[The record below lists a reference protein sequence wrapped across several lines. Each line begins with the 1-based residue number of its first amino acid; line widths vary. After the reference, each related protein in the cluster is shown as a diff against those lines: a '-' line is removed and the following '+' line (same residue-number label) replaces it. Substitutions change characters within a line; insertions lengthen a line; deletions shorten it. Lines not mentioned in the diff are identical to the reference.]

1 MRKKERALAFANAL
15 EKLYPDAICSLEYK
29 DPFQLLC
36 AVQLSAQ
43 CTDARVNLTTPALF
57 AAYPDAKAMASA
69 PLEEVERLIKPCGFY
84 HNKAKNL
91 IKCAEQLLEDYNG
104 AVPDSMEELLKLAG
118 VGRKTAN
125 LILGDVY
132 KKGGMVIDTH
142 AKRILYRMGLTTK
155 PTPLRLKWK
164 QHPLSLQTC
173 SRTFA
178 TDWCFSAG
186 IYAQH
191 ERHTA
196 KNARRQISARRKTR
210 RRPEASS
217 GFCYST

>member
-1 MRKKERALAFANAL
+1 MKKKDRALTFVEVLKN
-15 EKLYPDAICSLEYK
+15 LYPNAICSLEYK

-57 AAYPDAKAMASA
+57 DRFPDAPSMAKAD
-69 PLEEVERLIKPCGFY
+69 LHEVEKLIKPCGFY

-91 IKCAEQLLEDYNG
+91 IRCAEQLVTDYNSV
-104 AVPDSMEELLKLAG
+104 VPDNMEELLKLAG

-132 KKGGMVIDTH
+132 NKGGMVIDTH

-155 PTPLRLKWK
+155 TDPEQVERETSPLIPIDMQSDFCHRLV
-164 QHPLSLQTC
+164 LFGRDIC
-173 SRTFA
+173 
-178 TDWCFSAG
+178 
-186 IYAQH
+186 
-191 ERHTA
+191 TA
-196 KNARRQISARRKTR
+196 RKAYCEKC
-210 RRPEASS
+210 PAED
-217 GFCYST
+217 FCPKKKPPKK

>member
-1 MRKKERALAFANAL
+1 MQKKERALAFIQVL
-15 EKLYPDAICSLEYK
+15 ENLYPDAICSLEYK

-43 CTDARVNLTTPALF
+43 CTDARVNLVTPALF
-57 AAYPDAKAMASA
+57 EAYPDAESMAKAE
-69 PLEEVERLIKPCGFY
+69 LKDVERLIQSCGFY

-91 IKCAEQLLEDYNG
+91 IRCAEQLINEYNST
-104 AVPDSMEELLKLAG
+104 VPDNMDDLLKLAG

-155 PTPLRLKWK
+155 TDPTQVEMETSPLIPIDMQSDFCHRLV
-164 QHPLSLQTC
+164 LFGRDIC
-173 SRTFA
+173 
-178 TDWCFSAG
+178 
-186 IYAQH
+186 
-191 ERHTA
+191 TA
-196 KNARRQISARRKTR
+196 RKAYCDRCPANEFCPKKNPKKA
-210 RRPEASS
+210 
-217 GFCYST
+217 

>member
-1 MRKKERALAFANAL
+1 MKKKERALAFTDVLKN
-15 EKLYPDAICSLEYK
+15 LYPDAICSLEYK

-43 CTDARVNLTTPALF
+43 CTDARVNLVTPALF
-57 AAYPDAKAMASA
+57 EAYPDAKSMAKA
-69 PLEEVERLIKPCGFY
+69 DLKDVERLIQSCGFY

-91 IKCAEQLLEDYNG
+91 ITCANQLINDFNNT
-104 AVPDSMEELLKLAG
+104 VPDNMEDLLKLAG

-155 PTPLRLKWK
+155 TDPTQVEMETSPLIPSDMQSDFCHRLV
-164 QHPLSLQTC
+164 LFGRDIC
-173 SRTFA
+173 
-178 TDWCFSAG
+178 
-186 IYAQH
+186 
-191 ERHTA
+191 TA
-196 KNARRQISARRKTR
+196 RKAYCDRCPANDFCPKKNPKK
-210 RRPEASS
+210 
-217 GFCYST
+217 

>member
-1 MRKKERALAFANAL
+1 MTKKERALAFAEVLKN
-15 EKLYPDAICSLEYK
+15 LYPDAICSLEYK

-57 AAYPDAKAMASA
+57 AAYPDAPAMAKA
-69 PLEEVERLIKPCGFY
+69 ELADIEKIIKPCGFY

-91 IKCAEQLLEDYNG
+91 IKCAQQLVSEYNCT
-104 AVPDSMEELLKLAG
+104 VPDTMDELLKLAG

-132 KKGGMVIDTH
+132 HKGGMVIDTH

-155 PTPLRLKWK
+155 TDPTQIEAQTTPLLPTDMQSDFCHRLV
-164 QHPLSLQTC
+164 LFGRDIC
-173 SRTFA
+173 
-178 TDWCFSAG
+178 
-186 IYAQH
+186 
-191 ERHTA
+191 TA
-196 KNARRQISARRKTR
+196 RKSYCEKCPAEPFCPKKNPKK
-210 RRPEASS
+210 
-217 GFCYST
+217 

>member
-1 MRKKERALAFANAL
+1 MKKKERALAFAEILKN
-15 EKLYPDAICSLEYK
+15 LYPDAICSLEYI

-57 AAYPDAKAMASA
+57 KRYPDASSMVAADLKDV
-69 PLEEVERLIKPCGFY
+69 EEIIKPCGFY

-91 IKCAEQLLEDYNG
+91 IKCAEQLVTEYNSI
-104 AVPDSMEELLKLAG
+104 VPDTMDELLKLAG

-132 KKGGMVIDTH
+132 HKGGMVIDTH

-155 PTPLRLKWK
+155 TDPTQIEMETTPLIPIDMQSDFCHRLV
-164 QHPLSLQTC
+164 LFGRDIC
-173 SRTFA
+173 
-178 TDWCFSAG
+178 
-186 IYAQH
+186 
-191 ERHTA
+191 TA
-196 KNARRQISARRKTR
+196 RKAYCYKCPAEEFCPKKNPKNA
-210 RRPEASS
+210 
-217 GFCYST
+217 

>member
-1 MRKKERALAFANAL
+1 MKKKDRALAFISIL
-15 EKLYPDAICSLEYK
+15 ESLYPDAICSLEYK

-57 AAYPDAKAMASA
+57 GAYPDAPTMAKAE
-69 PLEEVERLIKPCGFY
+69 LKDIEEIIKPCGFY

-91 IKCAEQLLEDYNG
+91 ILCANQLVNDYNNT
-104 AVPDSMEELLKLAG
+104 VPDSMEELLKLAG

-142 AKRILYRMGLTTK
+142 AKRILYRMGLTKETD
-155 PTPLRLKWK
+155 PVRVEFETSPLIPVHMQSDFCHRLV
-164 QHPLSLQTC
+164 LFGRDIC
-173 SRTFA
+173 
-178 TDWCFSAG
+178 
-186 IYAQH
+186 
-191 ERHTA
+191 TA
-196 KNARRQISARRKTR
+196 RKAYCEKCPAADFCPKKNPKKD
-210 RRPEASS
+210 
-217 GFCYST
+217 

>member
-1 MRKKERALAFANAL
+1 MKKKERALAFTDVLKN
-15 EKLYPDAICSLEYK
+15 LYPDAICSLEYK

-43 CTDARVNLTTPALF
+43 CTDARVNLVTPALF
-57 AAYPDAKAMASA
+57 EAYPDAKSMAKA
-69 PLEEVERLIKPCGFY
+69 DLKDVERLIQSCGFY

-91 IKCAEQLLEDYNG
+91 ITCANQLINDFNNT
-104 AVPDSMEELLKLAG
+104 VPDNMEDLLKLAG

-155 PTPLRLKWK
+155 TDPTQVEMETSPLIPSDMQSDFCHRLVLFGRDICTARKAYCDRC
-164 QHPLSLQTC
+164 P
-173 SRTFA
+173 A
-178 TDWCFSAG
+178 TEFCPK
-186 IYAQH
+186 
-191 ERHTA
+191 
-196 KNARRQISARRKTR
+196 KNPKK
-210 RRPEASS
+210 
-217 GFCYST
+217 

>member
-1 MRKKERALAFANAL
+1 MRKKERALAFIEIL
-15 EKLYPDAICSLEYK
+15 QKTYPDAICSLEYK

-43 CTDARVNLTTPALF
+43 CTDARVNLTTPSLF
-57 AAYPDAKAMASA
+57 NAYPDAPSMAKAELSHI
-69 PLEEVERLIKPCGFY
+69 EQLIKPCGFY

-91 IKCAEQLLEDYNG
+91 IACANQLVNDYNNT
-104 AVPDSMEELLKLAG
+104 VPDTMDELLALAG

-155 PTPLRLKWK
+155 TDPTQIEFETSPLVPIDKQSDFCHRLVLFGRDICTARKAYCEKCPANEICPKK
-164 QHPLSLQTC
+164 QTPS
-173 SRTFA
+173 
-178 TDWCFSAG
+178 
-186 IYAQH
+186 
-191 ERHTA
+191 
-196 KNARRQISARRKTR
+196 K
-210 RRPEASS
+210 
-217 GFCYST
+217 

>member
-1 MRKKERALAFANAL
+1 MTKKERAVNFYHIL
-15 EKLYPDAICSLEYK
+15 ESLYPDAICSLEYK

-57 AAYPDAKAMASA
+57 EKFPDAISMSKAE
-69 PLEEVERLIKPCGFY
+69 LHEVESIIKPCGFY

-91 IKCAEQLLEDYNG
+91 IKCAEQLVENHNCV
-104 AVPDSMEELLKLAG
+104 VPDNMDELLALAG

-132 KKGGMVIDTH
+132 NKGGMVIDTH

-155 PTPLRLKWK
+155 KDPTLVEMETKNLLPLDMQSAFCHRLVLFGRDICTARKAYCDKCPANEICPKKNYK
-164 QHPLSLQTC
+164 Q
-173 SRTFA
+173 
-178 TDWCFSAG
+178 
-186 IYAQH
+186 I
-191 ERHTA
+191 
-196 KNARRQISARRKTR
+196 
-210 RRPEASS
+210 
-217 GFCYST
+217 

>member
-1 MRKKERALAFANAL
+1 MRKKERALYFAAVL
-15 EKLYPDAICSLEYK
+15 EKLYPDAICSLEYA

-57 AAYPDAKAMASA
+57 SAYPDAKAMASA

-91 IKCAEQLLEDYNG
+91 IKCAQQLVEDYNCT
-104 AVPDSMEELLKLAG
+104 VPDSMEELLKLAG

-155 PTPLRLKWK
+155 TDPTQVETETTPLIPTHMQSDFCHRLVLFGRDICTARKAYCEK
-164 QHPLSLQTC
+164 CP
-173 SRTFA
+173 A
-178 TDWCFSAG
+178 TELCP
-186 IYAQH
+186 
-191 ERHTA
+191 
-196 KNARRQISARRKTR
+196 KKT
-210 RRPEASS
+210 PKK
-217 GFCYST
+217 

>member
-1 MRKKERALAFANAL
+1 MKKKDRALAFCNIL

-43 CTDARVNLTTPALF
+43 CTDARVNMVTPALF
-57 AAYPDAKAMASA
+57 DAYPDAKAMSQAE
-69 PLEEVERLIKPCGFY
+69 LKDVEQLIKSCGFY

-91 IKCAEQLLEDYNG
+91 IACANQIVTQYNNT
-104 AVPDSMEELLKLAG
+104 VPDNMDDLLTLAG

-132 KKGGMVIDTH
+132 HKGGMVIDTH

-155 PTPLRLKWK
+155 TDPTQVETETSPLVPTHMQSDFCHRLV
-164 QHPLSLQTC
+164 LFGRDIC
-173 SRTFA
+173 
-178 TDWCFSAG
+178 
-186 IYAQH
+186 
-191 ERHTA
+191 TA
-196 KNARRQISARRKTR
+196 RKAYCDKCPAESFCPKKNPKK
-210 RRPEASS
+210 
-217 GFCYST
+217 

>member
-1 MRKKERALAFANAL
+1 MKKKERALSFAEIL
-15 EKLYPDAICSLEYK
+15 EKLYPDAICSLEYT

-57 AAYPDAKAMASA
+57 AAYPDAASMAKA
-69 PLEEVERLIKPCGFY
+69 PLEEIERLIKPCGFY

-91 IKCAEQLLEDYNG
+91 IKCAQQLIEDYNST
-104 AVPDSMEELLKLAG
+104 VPDSMDELLTLAG

-155 PTPLRLKWK
+155 QDPTQVEMETAPLIPIHMQSDFCHRLV
-164 QHPLSLQTC
+164 LFGRDIC
-173 SRTFA
+173 
-178 TDWCFSAG
+178 
-186 IYAQH
+186 
-191 ERHTA
+191 TA
-196 KNARRQISARRKTR
+196 RKAYCDKCPAEKFCPKKNPKK
-210 RRPEASS
+210 
-217 GFCYST
+217 

>member
-1 MRKKERALAFANAL
+1 MKKKERALAFSEVLKN
-15 EKLYPDAICSLEYK
+15 LYPDSICSLEYK

-57 AAYPDAKAMASA
+57 AAYPDAASMAAA
-69 PLEEVERLIKPCGFY
+69 PLEEIEMLIKPCGFY

-91 IKCAEQLLEDYNG
+91 IKCAQKQHDNYHSN
-104 AVPDSMEELLKLAG
+104 VPDSRDELLKLAG

-132 KKGGMVIDTH
+132 HKGGMVIDTH

-155 PTPLRLKWK
+155 QDPTQVEMETSPLIPIDMQSDFCHRLV
-164 QHPLSLQTC
+164 LFGRDIC
-173 SRTFA
+173 
-178 TDWCFSAG
+178 
-186 IYAQH
+186 
-191 ERHTA
+191 TA
-196 KNARRQISARRKTR
+196 RKAYCEKCPAESFCPKKNPKK
-210 RRPEASS
+210 
-217 GFCYST
+217 

>member
-1 MRKKERALAFANAL
+1 MKKKERAIAFIKVL
-15 EKLYPDAICSLEYK
+15 ETLYPNAICSLEYT

-57 AAYPDAKAMASA
+57 EAFPDASSMAKAD
-69 PLEEVERLIKPCGFY
+69 LKEVEMIIKPCGFY

-91 IKCAEQLLEDYNG
+91 IRCAQQLVEDYNST
-104 AVPDSMEELLKLAG
+104 VPDNMEELLTLAG

-132 KKGGMVIDTH
+132 HKGGMVIDTH

-155 PTPLRLKWK
+155 TDPTQIEMETSPIIPIDMQSDFCHRLV
-164 QHPLSLQTC
+164 LFGRDIC
-173 SRTFA
+173 
-178 TDWCFSAG
+178 
-186 IYAQH
+186 
-191 ERHTA
+191 TA
-196 KNARRQISARRKTR
+196 RKAYCEKCPANEFCPKKNPKK
-210 RRPEASS
+210 
-217 GFCYST
+217 

>member
-155 PTPLRLKWK
+155 TDPTQVEMETTPLIPTNMQSDFCHRLVLFGRDICTARKAYCEK
-164 QHPLSLQTC
+164 CP
-173 SRTFA
+173 A
-178 TDWCFSAG
+178 TDFCPK
-186 IYAQH
+186 
-191 ERHTA
+191 
-196 KNARRQISARRKTR
+196 KNPKKA
-210 RRPEASS
+210 
-217 GFCYST
+217 

>member
-1 MRKKERALAFANAL
+1 MRKKERAIAFANAL
-15 EKLYPDAICSLEYK
+15 ERLYPDAICSLEYK

-57 AAYPDAKAMASA
+57 AAYPDALSMASA

-104 AVPDSMEELLKLAG
+104 TVPDSMDELLKLAG

-155 PTPLRLKWK
+155 TDPTQVEMETTPLIPTDMQSDFCHRLVLFGRDICTARKAYCEK
-164 QHPLSLQTC
+164 CP
-173 SRTFA
+173 A
-178 TDWCFSAG
+178 TEFCPK
-186 IYAQH
+186 
-191 ERHTA
+191 
-196 KNARRQISARRKTR
+196 KNPKK
-210 RRPEASS
+210 
-217 GFCYST
+217 

>member
-1 MRKKERALAFANAL
+1 MKKKERAFAFAEVLKN
-15 EKLYPDAICSLEYK
+15 LYPDAVCSLEYK

-57 AAYPDAKAMASA
+57 NSYPDAPSMAKAELADI
-69 PLEEVERLIKPCGFY
+69 ERIIKPCGFY

-91 IKCAEQLLEDYNG
+91 IKCAQQLVSEYNCI
-104 AVPDSMEELLKLAG
+104 VPDTMDELLKLAG

-132 KKGGMVIDTH
+132 HKGGMVIDTH

-155 PTPLRLKWK
+155 TDPVQIELQTTPLLPTDMQSDFCHRLV
-164 QHPLSLQTC
+164 LFGRDIC
-173 SRTFA
+173 
-178 TDWCFSAG
+178 
-186 IYAQH
+186 
-191 ERHTA
+191 TA
-196 KNARRQISARRKTR
+196 RKAYCEKCPAEEFCPKKNPKK
-210 RRPEASS
+210 
-217 GFCYST
+217 